1 LTNSRP
7 SVIRSPVI
15 VALVLFTL
23 AVYSYPALATLAKT
37 GFTELPP
44 IFAADLD
51 LYLLISKLTT
61 LSPAAI
67 VNPYYGIEVPPNA
80 TAHLRFRLAFLLFH
94 YCDTLLG
101 GHLWLALFV
110 WNLFWWGLLCW
121 VALWLFKQFLPDNS
135 TLLLALGLA
144 FLMWSNFGL
153 LKPLLS
159 AWLHLPS
166 LQGFQNVVLAYAR
179 PFFPQLPVPLVLAY
193 LGLQMSL
200 LRADRLR
207 IWIGMALLQFLAFAI
222 FPYATL
228 MMAGITLVVIIWLLV
243 AHLPLLPWR
252 KLVAYATF
260 CAALDLPILR
270 LGTITSGPQAH
281 ASVFRIELAEVPHLI
296 GGMWITLALLTLATA
311 LVRGLQAEIKWPLV
325 GLGLTNLTLLLGDVF
340 FSETAMMLS
349 HHAGYFVHPTV
360 ALLLTFTISAL
371 SVRLGAKPRYARLA
385 LGVVV
390 LLLAGNAMLMANAN
404 YHEFLPL
411 NHQQSQAASR
421 LKSLDA
427 GSGDLLIL
435 PAKTVEDPCEWIP
448 LVSPAKVLYCRNA
461 ATLLTP
467 NQIRTT
473 QRFRQALYLYFT
485 GEESRQIE
493 SMTKDPKALDE
504 ELRLAYFGGIIPF
517 RQEERAQGLSA
528 LRTELIPLLDE
539 ATHHDPPMQAVLRQY
554 SRILVVDN
562 RQDPVFDRQRL
573 ASYLVIQKEVPS
585 GDLTVLICNPK

>member
-1 LTNSRP
+1 LNTSRP
-7 SVIRSPVI
+7 SLIRSPVI

-23 AVYSYPALATLAKT
+23 AVYSYPALATRAKT

-80 TAHLRFRLAFLLFH
+80 TAHLKFRAAFLLFR
-94 YCDTLLG
+94 YCDALLG

-121 VALWLFKQFLPDNS
+121 IALWLFKKFLPDNS
-135 TLLLALGLA
+135 TLLVALGLA
-144 FLMWSNFGL
+144 LLMWSNFGL
-153 LKPLLS
+153 LKPLFL

-166 LQGFQNVVLAYAR
+166 LQGFENVGLAYAR
-179 PFFPQLPVPLVLAY
+179 PFFPQLPIPLLLAY

-200 LRADRLR
+200 LRAERLR
-207 IWIGMALLQFLAFAI
+207 VWIGMTLLQFLAFAI

-228 MMAGITLVVIIWLLV
+228 MMAGTTLVVTIWLVV
-243 AHLPLLPWR
+243 AHIQPMPWR
-252 KLVAYATF
+252 NLIIYGTF
-260 CAALDLPILR
+260 CAAIDFLYLR
-270 LGTITSGPQAH
+270 LGTTAGDTQTHPSIFH
-281 ASVFRIELAEVPHLI
+281 IELAEVPHLI
-296 GGMWITLALLTLATA
+296 GGMWIILALLILATA
-311 LVRGLQAEIKWPLV
+311 LVPDLPAKVKWPLV

-340 FSETAMMLS
+340 FSETAMVLS

-371 SVRLGAKPRYARLA
+371 CVRRRATARFSRPA
-385 LGVVV
+385 LGIVII
-390 LLLAGNAMLMANAN
+390 LLAGNAMLMAAAT
-404 YHEFLPL
+404 YRAFLPL
-411 NHQQSQAASR
+411 NQQQAEAANLLQSIPAS
-421 LKSLDA
+421 
-427 GSGDLLIL
+427 GGDLLIL
-435 PAKTVEDPCEWIP
+435 PAKTVEDPCEWTP
-448 LVSPAKVLYCRNA
+448 LVFPAKVLYCRNA

-467 NQIRTT
+467 NQTLT
-473 QRFRQALYLYFT
+473 AQRFRQALYLYFT
-485 GEESRQIE
+485 GEGSQHIE
-493 SMTKDPKALDE
+493 SMAKDPRAVDE

-528 LRTELIPLLDE
+528 IRTELIPLLDE
-539 ATHHDPPMQAVLRQY
+539 ATHQDQAMQAFFRQF
-554 SRILVVDN
+554 SRILVVDS
-562 RQDPVFDRQRL
+562 RQDAVFDRQRL

-585 GDLTVLICNPK
+585 ADLTVLICNPK